1 MDKDEKLNKDIINRL
16 KRIEGQVKG
25 IQGMVD
31 KNVCCD
37 DILIQVLA
45 VRSAI
50 KMELSKTSD
59 EDSKAN
65 IKHLADNL
73 LREKLS
79 ELREEEL
86 KSLSESRF
94 EETREQLLADILSYF
109 KI

>member
-1 MDKDEKLNKDIINRL
+1 MNKDEKLNKDIINRL

-50 KMELSKTSD
+50 NKVGGMIIESYANNCLKLD
-59 EDSKAN
+59 EDSKEYESVKKLIKN
-65 IKHLADNL
+65 INTFIK
-73 LREKLS
+73 
-79 ELREEEL
+79 
-86 KSLSESRF
+86 
-94 EETREQLLADILSYF
+94 
-109 KI
+109 

>member
-31 KNVCCD
+31 KNVFCD

-50 KMELSKTSD
+50 NKVGGMIIESYANNCLQLDENSK
-59 EDSKAN
+59 EYENVKKLIKN
-65 IKHLADNL
+65 INTFIK
-73 LREKLS
+73 
-79 ELREEEL
+79 
-86 KSLSESRF
+86 
-94 EETREQLLADILSYF
+94 
-109 KI
+109 

>member
-50 KMELSKTSD
+50 NKVGALMLENYAMNCLSLD
-59 EDSKAN
+59 ENSEDK
-65 IKHLADNL
+65 
-73 LREKLS
+73 EKLQ
-79 ELREEEL
+79 ELI
-86 KSLSESRF
+86 KTMNTF
-94 EETREQLLADILSYF
+94 M
-109 KI
+109 K

>member
-37 DILIQVLA
+37 DILIQVSA

-50 KMELSKTSD
+50 NKVGGLLIESYANNCLQLDEESKEYESI
-59 EDSKAN
+59 KKLIKN
-65 IKHLADNL
+65 INTFIK
-73 LREKLS
+73 
-79 ELREEEL
+79 
-86 KSLSESRF
+86 
-94 EETREQLLADILSYF
+94 
-109 KI
+109 